1 MGVLG
6 SPNAQPFLLGLYFSN
21 SPVHL
26 VHTGAGAR
34 SRTLWAFLSDDPLG
48 QLCVLVRVHFLY
60 LMSANS
66 RAQRYQVTFLWEM
79 RSRIQEKLS
88 KQRESLSLF
97 SGEPEGPG
105 APTGLAEGLR
115 PCSLSDLPLTLVNEH
130 SSTLSA
136 CTLR

>member
-6 SPNAQPFLLGLYFSN
+6 SPNAQPFLLGLYSSN

-88 KQRESLSLF
+88 EQRESLSLF

-105 APTGLAEGLR
+105 TPPGLLR
-115 PCSLSDLPLTLVNEH
+115 VCALVQFQIYH
-130 SSTLSA
+130 
-136 CTLR
+136 